1 MNNNKNIVDG
11 SDATF
16 MTEVVEAS
24 KEVPVIVDFWAPWCG
39 PCKSLGPI
47 LESSVTALSGKVRLV
62 KIDIDQNQEVARQL
76 RVQSIPAVFA
86 FANGQPVD
94 GFMGAQT
101 ESQIKD
107 FVKKLLKDH
116 GSDSDKFAE
125 AILAAT
131 EMLNENKFSDSL
143 EVFQS
148 VAIQNSDLFEAHA
161 GVIRSLIGLK
171 KYQEAA
177 DYLNSLSDE
186 AKKNNIVLSAV
197 AKLKLAEQ
205 AESAGDVNE
214 LRKKVE
220 ETPNNKQF
228 KFDLALALMAISEI
242 DDAIELLL
250 EIYKLEPAWN
260 DGKAKSQLIELLDS
274 LGPENETAK
283 SGRRRLSSL
292 VFA

>member
-47 LESSVTALSGKVRLV
+47 LESTVTALSGKVRLV

-148 VAIQNSDLFEAHA
+148 LAIQNSDLFEAHA
-161 GVIRSLIGLK
+161 GVIRSLVGLK

-177 DYLNSLSDE
+177 DYLNGLSDE
-186 AKKNNIVLSAV
+186 AKKNNMVLSAV

-205 AESAGDVNE
+205 AETAGDVN
-214 LRKKVE
+214 
-220 ETPNNKQF
+220 
-228 KFDLALALMAISEI
+228 
-242 DDAIELLL
+242 
-250 EIYKLEPAWN
+250 
-260 DGKAKSQLIELLDS
+260 
-274 LGPENETAK
+274 
-283 SGRRRLSSL
+283 
-292 VFA
+292 